1 MAELTKQREKKR
13 GIANKPLIHVQRS
26 KYIDTDYEYLLISIA
41 RPHQIDENLNS
52 SISIGFL
59 VNKDLLEKV
68 KFADDASI
76 VRSEVNH
83 ICETCALTN
92 CKDRAAKPYDLE
104 ETIRKKKQED
114 TLLQFFNSVGKN

>member
-1 MAELTKQREKKR
+1 LQ
-13 GIANKPLIHVQRS
+13 
-26 KYIDTDYEYLLISIA
+26 
-41 RPHQIDENLNS
+41 
-52 SISIGFL
+52 
-59 VNKDLLEKV
+59 KV

-83 ICETCALTN
+83 ICETCALAN